1 MKILACPDK
10 LRGTC
15 TALEAAAAMARG
27 GRRSGA
33 VTTVVPLADGGE
45 GTLES
50 LAAVGGHMR
59 RTTVSGPLGDPV
71 EAEWLLWDGRAFIE
85 MARASGLELVG
96 GSEGNDALGASTYGT
111 GELIAAAVGA
121 GARTVTIALGGSA
134 TTDGGFGALRA
145 LEPVARLKGVRLV
158 AACDVTTTFVDAA
171 AVFGPQ
177 KGATAAQVNL
187 LTRRLQRLVDL
198 YQREYG
204 LDVSAIAG
212 AGAAGGL
219 AGALVAIGAEL
230 RSGFALVADVV
241 NLADRIAEADV
252 IITGEGFLDH
262 ESFHGKVVGGVCEMA
277 VAAVK
282 PVLVVVGHVLDGL
295 AEPGALPL
303 REGANVEVVSL
314 VARFGEDRSRL
325 ETAACIEDVV
335 AQWCAARV

>member
-1 MKILACPDK
+1 
-10 LRGTC
+10 
-15 TALEAAAAMARG
+15 MARG
-27 GRRSGA
+27 GRRSGG

-50 LAAVGGHMR
+50 LAAIGGLIR

-71 EAEWLLWDGRAFIE
+71 VAEWLLWGGQAFIE

-96 GSEGNDALGASTYGT
+96 GAGRNDALGASTYGT

-121 GARTVTIALGGSA
+121 GARTVTVALGGSA

-158 AACDVTTTFVDAA
+158 VACDVTTTFVDAA

-187 LTRRLQRLVDL
+187 LTRRLQRLAEM
-198 YQREYG
+198 YQREYHV
-204 LDVSAIAG
+204 DVTTIAG
-212 AGAAGGL
+212 TGAAGGL

-230 RSGFALVADVV
+230 RSGFVMVADVV
-241 NLADRIAEADV
+241 NLADRIREADV
-252 IITGEGFLDH
+252 VITGEGFLDY

-277 VAAVK
+277 AAAAK
-282 PVLVVVGHVLDGL
+282 PVLVVVGDVLDGL

-303 REGANVEVVSL
+303 ASGADVEVVSL
-314 VARFGEDRSRL
+314 VERYGEDRSRHD
-325 ETAACIEDVV
+325 TAACIEEVV
-335 AQWCAARV
+335 ADWCATRS